1 MNTKNQD
8 GNDFS
13 SLEVLFLTHHS
24 CDRKGTLDNAIQ
36 NSGPLKGF
44 LGHGVLYMHILSS
57 F

>member
-13 SLEVLFLTHHS
+13 SLKVLFLTHHS